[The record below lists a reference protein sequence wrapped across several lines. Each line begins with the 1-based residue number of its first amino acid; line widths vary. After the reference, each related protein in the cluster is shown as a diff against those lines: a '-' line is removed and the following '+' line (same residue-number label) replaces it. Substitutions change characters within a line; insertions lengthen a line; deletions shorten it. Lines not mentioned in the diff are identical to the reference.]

1 MVKISI
7 RCLLRSHSRESPL
20 RSHWSYIIIIIIII
34 ILTSV
39 SVDLNDK
46 YFLIRAIFRR

>member
-7 RCLLRSHSRESPL
+7 RCLMRSHSRESPL
-20 RSHWSYIIIIIIII
+20 RSHWSYIIIII
-34 ILTSV
+34 LTSV

-46 YFLIRAIFRR
+46 YFLMRAIFRR